1 MYHEHNRTQPWVT
14 QKKTIPSC
22 PQCTRAAKERLAWW
36 EYTRWYCTKKQEGLW
51 LHGRKPG
58 YTIPQDGRA
67 IYYFWETCHWTFCR
81 QNRCK
86 KIAWQKNVT
95 ERLGWAMQQ
104 EAKER
109 VLVIIIHPRLKPGEN
124 GCPIWDREKQKH
136 GKWKYMAEKDK
147 LISIAILSYL
157 KSSPDCPLAQSAT
170 TRGRHNKCL
179 ELAVHSCCK
188 RYTSRLDKSYLSSQL

>member
-36 EYTRWYCTKKQEGLW
+36 EYTRWYCTKKLEGLW

-124 GCPIWDREKQKH
+124 GCPIWDRENKNTANGNTWQKKINWYPLPYCH
-136 GKWKYMAEKDK
+136 ILNPH
-147 LISIAILSYL
+147 LIAP
-157 KSSPDCPLAQSAT
+157 SPSLQQPEGDTINVWSWQFTAVANG
-170 TRGRHNKCL
+170 TRP
-179 ELAVHSCCK
+179 
-188 RYTSRLDKSYLSSQL
+188 D